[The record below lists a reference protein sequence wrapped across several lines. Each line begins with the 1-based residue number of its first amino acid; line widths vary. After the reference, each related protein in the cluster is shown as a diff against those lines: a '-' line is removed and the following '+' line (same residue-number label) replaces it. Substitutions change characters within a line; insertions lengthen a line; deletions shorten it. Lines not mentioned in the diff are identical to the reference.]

1 MKHPSPADLR
11 MYLDHELPPEQHADV
26 KRHVTDCRACAEQI
40 ETLAARS
47 QRVQRLL
54 SHLDPDEAQPPRPA
68 RQQLKKL
75 FKKETIPVKKTF
87 ALPRAAWVA
96 LTIVAVL
103 AVALAFQPV
112 RALAGNL
119 LGLFRVQQVTTL
131 AVDTSY
137 LNSLHRTAGEAIS
150 KLFNDSVEETRA
162 WQESQNTKDATQAAE
177 LVGFTMRELL
187 PPAEDTVYSVDFGA
201 AFTFTVDVERA
212 NATLEAMGSGNLQL
226 PADVD
231 GAQVYVDVPAS
242 VTTYLPCDYLNEAD
256 RYKCLNFIQMP
267 SPSITTD
274 SPVDLPE
281 LAALGLQVM
290 GLDEAQAV
298 EMATT
303 IDWQSTLVIP
313 IPYGG
318 VEAQTITVDGVSG
331 QLLTREIE
339 EMSEFALVWARD
351 GMLYVLE
358 GNGDPQYAL
367 GLVGG
372 SK

>member
-11 MYLDHELPPEQHADV
+11 MYLDHELSPGQLMDV
-26 KRHVTDCRACAEQI
+26 KQHLANCRACTEQL
-40 ETLAARS
+40 EAQAARS

-54 SHLDPDEAQPPRPA
+54 SHLEPDAAQAAHPA
-68 RQQLKKL
+68 SWQLKQ
-75 FKKETIPVKKTF
+75 FKKKEMIPVKKTF
-87 ALPRAAWVA
+87 ALPRAAWAA
-96 LTIVAVL
+96 LTVVVVL

-150 KLFNDSVEETRA
+150 KLFNDSVQETRA
-162 WQESQNTKDATQAAE
+162 WQEPQSAKDAVQAGE
-177 LVGFTMRELL
+177 LAGFAVRELL
-187 PPAEDTVYSVDFGA
+187 PQDDDTEYSVDFGA

-212 NATLEAMGSGNLQL
+212 NATLEAMGSGSLKL

-231 GAQVYVDVPAS
+231 GAQVYVDVPPS
-242 VTTYLPCDYLNEAD
+242 VSAYLPCDYSNETE
-256 RYKCLNFIQMP
+256 RNKCLSFLQMP

-290 GLDEAQAV
+290 GLDEAEAV
-298 EMATT
+298 EMAAT

-318 VEAQTITVDGVSG
+318 VEAQTITLDGVSG
-331 QLLTREIE
+331 QLLTREMGDI
-339 EMSEFALVWARD
+339 SEFALVWARD
-351 GMLYVLE
+351 GMLYVLQ
-358 GNGDPQYAL
+358 GSGDPQYAL
-367 GLVGG
+367 SLVGG
-372 SK
+372 SQ